1 MMQKN
6 AQILDGLAEK
16 YQKAKRAR
24 TLNQSVKPV
33 QVNGNGTNGYLI
45 KSGKNKGKILGYNE
59 FSLGPILNLPC
70 GQRVTRCQ
78 NYLLLISHKAPGP
91 LLNK

>member
-1 MMQKN
+1 MMQRMH
-6 AQILDGLAEK
+6 QILDSFSRK
-16 YQKAKRAR
+16 VSKAKRAR

-45 KSGKNKGKILGYNE
+45 KCFGYNKVQPRNP
-59 FSLGPILNLPC
+59 FKFTMWAAHNALPKFYL
-70 GQRVTRCQ
+70 RV
-78 NYLLLISHKAPGP
+78 ISHKAPGP